1 MTAVTLRGLWARK
14 LRAGLTALAVLL
26 GVMMISG
33 TYVFTDTI
41 NHSFDRIFDTANAGV
56 DIKVVP
62 HKAVDSEEVQQPPFS
77 ESLLPRVESAKGVA
91 KANGGVSDI
100 ATVFDKNGKRAN
112 NGHAPALLFSSS
124 PEPFNPLTYVE
135 GRPPANAN
143 EVTLD
148 ESTADKKHLKVGDMV
163 LVAGKL
169 PAKRY
174 RISGIGKFGDVA
186 AFGGATIA
194 VLTLPEAQRI
204 SQKRGEL
211 DEIDVAVAKGV
222 STRQV
227 TGELRGLLPRT
238 VDVKTGAQD
247 AKDQANDIQ
256 GGLSFLNTLLLAFA
270 GIALF
275 VGAFIIFNTFSIT
288 VAQRTTEF
296 GLLRTMGASRGQ
308 ILRSVVLEALI
319 IGLGASIVGLFAG
332 ILTAKGITALFKA
345 FSIDL
350 PSQGTVL
357 LARTVIVSL
366 LVGTIVTVI
375 AGLFPAR
382 RATRVPP
389 LAALRHDVMPT
400 GRAGRRRTVVATGL
414 TLFGVLLLAVG
425 LFVASGAA
433 GVLGLMAAGAI
444 AIFIGVALL
453 SNRLVPP
460 IASALGWPL
469 EKLRGVAGRLARENA
484 ERNPARTAVTAAA
497 LMIGLALVTFV
508 TVLAAGL
515 RASIND
521 TVDKNFAG
529 DLVLTNKAGFGQV
542 PAEAGRAVARIPGV
556 AAVSPINASAGDVKG
571 VSGTTSVEGL
581 DPRTFTKVW
590 KPEVKKGPDNV
601 IDTLGP
607 GDAVLVDDWAR
618 SNHFKIGDRLSIETP
633 TGRTIALT
641 VRGTVDNKGDVFNP
655 VTGTYATVRRYFRQR
670 DDEVVLIKA
679 VPGTDVAT
687 VQARIDKLL
696 EARFPIVKSQDQQQY
711 KDDIAKQVN
720 AILYLVYAL
729 LSLSIIV
736 SLFGIVNTLVLSIH
750 ERTRELGMMRAIGT
764 SRRQVRRI
772 VRYEALITALIG
784 GALGVLIGLL
794 LGAMTT
800 VALAD
805 QGFTLQIP
813 VLYLIAFLVLAAV
826 AGVLAAIPPAR
837 RASRLDVLEALAYE

>member
-1 MTAVTLRGLWARK
+1 MTAITLRGLWARK

-41 NHSFDRIFDTANAGV
+41 NHSFDRIFDTANKGI
-56 DIKVVP
+56 DIKIVP
-62 HKAVDSEEVQQPPFS
+62 HKTVDSEEVPVPPFS
-77 ESLLPRVESAKGVA
+77 ESLLSRVKSARGVA
-91 KANGGVSDI
+91 KAEGGVSDI
-100 ATVFDKNGKRAN
+100 ATVFDKNGKRTN
-112 NGHAPALLFSSS
+112 KGGAPALMFSSS
-124 PEPFNPLTYVE
+124 PPPFNPLKYVE

-148 ESTADKKHLKVGDMV
+148 KNTADKHSFKPGDLV
-163 LVAGKL
+163 LVGGKL

-174 RISGIGKFGDVA
+174 RISGLAEFGDVSE
-186 AFGGATIA
+186 FGGATIA
-194 VLTLPEAQRI
+194 VFTLPEAQRI

-211 DEIDVAVAKGV
+211 DEIDVAVAKGA
-222 STRQV
+222 STKQV

-247 AKDQANDIQ
+247 AKDQADDIQ
-256 GGLSFLNTLLLAFA
+256 SGLSFLNILLLAFA

-296 GLLRTMGASRGQ
+296 GLLRTMGASRRQ

-319 IGLGASIVGLFAG
+319 IGLGASILGLFAG

-366 LVGTIVTVI
+366 VVGTVVTVV
-375 AGLFPAR
+375 AGLSPAR

-389 LAALRHDVMPT
+389 LAALRQDIAPT
-400 GRAGRRRTVVATGL
+400 GRSGRRRTRLAWVL
-414 TLFGVLLLAVG
+414 TIGGVLLLALG
-425 LFVASGAA
+425 LFVASGAG
-433 GVLGLMAAGAI
+433 GVLGLMAIGAI

-484 ERNPARTAVTAAA
+484 ERNPSRTAVTAAA

-515 RASIND
+515 RASIDD

-529 DLVLTNKAGFGQV
+529 DLALTNQDGFSPI

-556 AAVSPINASAGDVKG
+556 AAVSPINASAGKVKG
-571 VSGTTSVEGL
+571 VSGNTSVEGL
-581 DPRTFTKVW
+581 DPKTFSKVW

-607 GDAVLVDDWAR
+607 LDAVLVDDWAK
-618 SNHFKIGDRLSIETP
+618 SNHYDIGDKLSIETP
-633 TGRTIALT
+633 TAKRIVLT
-641 VRGTVDNKGDVFNP
+641 VRGTVDNKGDVFDP
-655 VTGTYATVRRYFRQR
+655 VTGTYATVRRDFRQR
-670 DDEVVLIKA
+670 DDAIDLVKKS
-679 VPGTDVAT
+679 PGADVTA
-687 VQARIDKLL
+687 VQARVDKLL
-696 EARFPIVKSQDQQQY
+696 DARFPIVKSQDQQQY

-720 AILYLVYAL
+720 QILYLVYAL
-729 LSLSIIV
+729 LSLSIVV

-764 SRRQVRRI
+764 SKRQVRRI
-772 VRYEALITALIG
+772 VRYESLITALIG
-784 GALGVLIGLL
+784 GVLGLLIGLL

-800 VALAD
+800 AALAD

-813 VLYLIAFLVLAAV
+813 VVSLLVFLLLAAL

>member
-1 MTAVTLRGLWARK
+1 LTAITLRGLWTRK

-41 NHSFDRIFDTANAGV
+41 NHSFDRIFNNANKGV

-62 HKAVDSEEVQQPPFS
+62 HKTVDSQDVPVPPFS
-77 ESLLPRVESAKGVA
+77 QSLVPRVRSARGVG
-91 KANGGVSDI
+91 KASGGVNDI
-100 ATVFDKNGKRAN
+100 ATVFDKHRKRLN
-112 NGHAPALLFSSS
+112 KGGAPALMFSVS
-124 PEPFNPLTYVE
+124 PEPFSPLTYSA
-135 GRPPANAN
+135 GRPPANGN
-143 EVTLD
+143 EVVLD
-148 ESTADKKHLKVGDMV
+148 KSTADKHNFKVGDQV

-174 RISGIGKFGDVA
+174 RISGLAKFGDVT

-204 SQKRGEL
+204 SQKRGAL
-211 DEIDVAVAKGV
+211 DEINIAVAKGA

-227 TGELRGLLPRT
+227 TSELRGLLPRT

-256 GGLSFLNTLLLAFA
+256 SGLSFLNTLLLAFA

-296 GLLRTMGASRGQ
+296 GLLRTMGASRRQ
-308 ILRSVVLEALI
+308 IMRSVVLEALI

-357 LARTVIVSL
+357 LPRTVIVSL

-375 AGLFPAR
+375 AGLSPAR

-389 LAALRHDVMPT
+389 LAALRHDMMPT
-400 GRAGRRRTVVATGL
+400 GRAGRRRTVLATVLTGL
-414 TLFGVLLLAVG
+414 GVLLLALG
-425 LFVASGAA
+425 LFAASGAG
-433 GVLGLMAAGAI
+433 GVLGLMAIGAI
-444 AIFIGVALL
+444 LIFIGVALL

-460 IASALGWPL
+460 VASAIGWPL
-469 EKLRGVAGRLARENA
+469 EKLRGIAGRLARENA
-484 ERNPARTAVTAAA
+484 ERNPSRTAVTAAA

-521 TVDKNFAG
+521 NVDKNFAG
-529 DLVLTNKAGFGQV
+529 DLVLTNQDGFS
-542 PAEAGRAVARIPGV
+542 PIPSDAGRAVARIPGV
-556 AAVSPINASAGDVKG
+556 AAVSPINASAGKVKG
-571 VSGTTSVEGL
+571 VSGNTSVEGI
-581 DPRTFTKVW
+581 DPPTFTQVW
-590 KPEVKKGPDNV
+590 KPEVKKGPKNV

-607 GDAVLVDDWAR
+607 NDAVLVDDFAK
-618 SNHFKIGDRLSIETP
+618 SNHFGIGDKLSIITP
-633 TGRTIALT
+633 TSRRIVLT
-641 VRGTVDNKGDVFNP
+641 VKGTVDNKSGVFDP
-655 VTGTYATVRRYFRQR
+655 VTGSYDTVRRDFRQP
-670 DDEVVLIKA
+670 DDVIDLLKTAPSADVKA
-679 VPGTDVAT
+679 
-687 VQARIDKLL
+687 VQARINKLL
-696 EARFPIVKSQDQQQY
+696 DTRFPIIRSQDQQQY
-711 KDDIAKQVN
+711 KDDVAKQVN
-720 AILYLVYAL
+720 QILYLVYAL

-764 SRRQVRRI
+764 SKRQVRRI
-772 VRYEALITALIG
+772 VRYESVITALLG
-784 GALGVLIGLL
+784 GVLGLLIGLL

-800 VALAD
+800 VALKD

-813 VLYLIAFLVLAAV
+813 IVSLLVFLMLAGL

>member
-1 MTAVTLRGLWARK
+1 MTAITLRGLWTRK

-41 NHSFDRIFDTANAGV
+41 NHSFGRIFDTANKGV

-62 HKAVDSEEVQQPPFS
+62 HKTIDTQEIQQPPFS
-77 ESLLPRVESAKGVA
+77 AALLRRVRSAQGVA
-91 KANGGVSDI
+91 KASGAVNDI
-100 ATVFDKNGKRAN
+100 ATVFGKNGKRLN
-112 NGHAPALLFSSS
+112 HGGAPALMFSSS
-124 PEPFNPLTYVE
+124 PEPFNPLTYSA
-135 GRPPANAN
+135 GRTPANPN

-148 ESTADKKHLKVGDMV
+148 KSTADKHGFKVGDTV
-163 LVAGKL
+163 VVASKL

-174 RISGIGKFGDVA
+174 RITGLAKFGDVSE
-186 AFGGATIA
+186 FGGATIT
-194 VLTLPEAQRI
+194 VFTLPEAQRI

-211 DEIDVAVAKGV
+211 DEIDVAVAKGANP
-222 STRQV
+222 RQV
-227 TGELRGLLPRT
+227 TSELRGLLPRT

-256 GGLSFLNTLLLAFA
+256 SGLSFLNTLLLAFA

-296 GLLRTMGASRGQ
+296 GLLRTIGASRRQ
-308 ILRSVVLEALI
+308 IMRSVVLEALI
-319 IGLGASIVGLFAG
+319 IGLGASIVGLLAG
-332 ILTAKGITALFKA
+332 ILTAKGITALFKG
-345 FSIDL
+345 FGVDL

-357 LARTVIVSL
+357 LPRTVIVSL
-366 LVGTIVTVI
+366 LVGTVVTVV
-375 AGLFPAR
+375 AGLSPAR

-389 LAALRHDVMPT
+389 LAALRQDVMLT
-400 GRAGRRRTVVATGL
+400 GRAGRRRTVLASAL
-414 TLFGVLLLAVG
+414 TMFGVLLLVLG

-433 GVLGLMAAGAI
+433 SVLGLMAIGAI

-469 EKLRGVAGRLARENA
+469 ERLRGVAGRLARENA
-484 ERNPARTAVTAAA
+484 ERNPGRTAVTAAA

-529 DLVLTNKAGFGQV
+529 DLVLTNQDGFSPI
-542 PAEAGRAVARIPGV
+542 PAEAGRAVARIPGI
-556 AAVSPINASAGDVKG
+556 ATVSPINSSAGKVKG
-571 VSGTTSVEGL
+571 VSGNTSVEGL
-581 DPRTFTKVW
+581 DPRTFGKVW
-590 KPEVKKGPDNV
+590 KPEVKKGPPDV

-607 GDAVLVDDWAR
+607 RDAVLVDDWAK
-618 SNHFKIGDRLSIETP
+618 SNHFKIGDKLSIETP
-633 TGRTIALT
+633 TTKTVVLT

-655 VTGTYATVRRYFRQR
+655 VTGTYATVRRDFHQR
-670 DDEVVLIKA
+670 DDAIDLIKTTPSA
-679 VPGTDVAT
+679 QVKS
-687 VQARIDKLL
+687 VQARVNKLL
-696 EARFPIVKSQDQQQY
+696 DARFPIIRSQDQQQY

-720 AILYLVYAL
+720 QILYLVYAL

-764 SRRQVRRI
+764 SRKQVRRI
-772 VRYEALITALIG
+772 VRYESLITALIG
-784 GALGVLIGLL
+784 GILGILIGLL

-800 VALAD
+800 VALKD

-813 VLYLIAFLVLAAV
+813 VLYLFAFLVLAAV

>member
-1 MTAVTLRGLWARK
+1 MTALTLRGLWARK
-14 LRAGLTALAVLL
+14 VRAGLTALAVLL

-41 NHSFDRIFDTANAGV
+41 NHSFDRIFDTANKGV
-56 DIKVVP
+56 DIKIVP
-62 HKAVDSEEVQQPPFS
+62 HKTVDADQVQQPPFRA
-77 ESLLPRVESAKGVA
+77 SLLGKVTSAQGVA
-91 KANGGVSDI
+91 KASGAVNDI
-100 ATVFDKNGKRAN
+100 ATVFDKHGKRAN
-112 NGHAPALLFSSS
+112 TGHAPALMFSAL
-124 PEPFNPLTYVE
+124 PEPFDPLTYVA
-135 GRPPANAN
+135 GHRPATAS
-143 EVTLD
+143 EVTID
-148 ESTADKKHLKVGDMV
+148 QSTADKHHFKVGDLV

-169 PAKRY
+169 PAKHY

-194 VLTLPEAQRI
+194 VFTLPEAQRI
-204 SQKRGEL
+204 SQKLGQL
-211 DEIDVAVAKGV
+211 DEIDVTVAKGAG
-222 STRQV
+222 TRQV
-227 TGELRGLLPRT
+227 TGELRTVLPRT

-247 AKDQANDIQ
+247 AKDQADEIH

-296 GLLRTMGASRGQ
+296 GLLRTMGASRRQ
-308 ILRSVVLEALI
+308 VLRSVVLEALL

-345 FSIDL
+345 FSVDL

-357 LARTVIVSL
+357 LPRTVIVSL
-366 LVGTIVTVI
+366 LVGTVVTVI
-375 AGLFPAR
+375 AGLSPAR

-389 LAALRHDVMPT
+389 LAALRQDVMPT
-400 GRAGRRRTVVATGL
+400 GRAGRRRNILAIVL
-414 TLFGVLLLAVG
+414 TAFGVLLLGIG
-425 LFVASGAA
+425 LFAASSAG
-433 GVLGLMAAGAI
+433 GVLGLMAIGAI
-444 AIFIGVALL
+444 AIFIGVALM

-460 IASALGWPL
+460 IASTLGWPI
-469 EKLRGVAGRLARENA
+469 ERLRGVTGRLARENA
-484 ERNPARTAVTAAA
+484 ERNPGRTAVTAAA

-529 DLVLTNKAGFGQV
+529 DLVLTNQDGFS
-542 PAEAGRAVARIPGV
+542 PIPSEAGRAVARIPGV
-556 AAVSPINASAGDVKG
+556 AVVSPINASAGNVKG
-571 VSGTTSVEGL
+571 VSGNTSVQGL
-581 DPRTFTKVW
+581 DPKAFTRVW
-590 KPEVKKGPDNV
+590 KSEVKQGPDDAV
-601 IDTLGP
+601 AALAP

-618 SNHFKIGDRLSIETP
+618 SHGFGVGDKLSIETP
-633 TGRTIALT
+633 TRRKIVLT
-641 VRGTVDNKGDVFNP
+641 VRGTVDNKGGLFSP
-655 VTGTYATVRRYFRQR
+655 VTVTYPTVRRDFRQPE
-670 DDEVVLIKA
+670 DAVDLVKTAPGAPVKA
-679 VPGTDVAT
+679 V
-687 VQARIDKLL
+687 QAKVDKLL
-696 EARFPIVKSQDQQQY
+696 DARFPIVRSQDQQQY
-711 KDDIAKQVN
+711 KDDITKQVN
-720 AILYLVYAL
+720 QILYLVYAL

-764 SRRQVRRI
+764 SRRQVRQI
-772 VRYEALITALIG
+772 VRYESLITALIG
-784 GALGVLIGLL
+784 GLLGILIGLL

-805 QGFTLQIP
+805 QGFTLQVP
-813 VLYLIAFLVLAAV
+813 VLYLLAFLVLAAG

-837 RASRLDVLEALAYE
+837 RASRLDVLESLAYE

>member
-1 MTAVTLRGLWARK
+1 MTAITLRGLWTRK

-41 NHSFDRIFDTANAGV
+41 NHSFDRIFDTANKGV

-62 HKAVDSEEVQQPPFS
+62 HKTIDTQEIQQPPFS
-77 ESLLPRVESAKGVA
+77 ESLLGKVRSAQGVG
-91 KANGGVSDI
+91 KAAGGVNDI
-100 ATVFDKNGKRAN
+100 ATVFDKNGKRLN
-112 NGHAPALLFSSS
+112 KGGAPALLFSSS
-124 PEPFNPLTYVE
+124 PEPFNPLTYSA
-135 GRPPANAN
+135 GRAPAGAN

-148 ESTADKKHLKVGDMV
+148 ESTADKHGFKVGDTV
-163 LVAGKL
+163 LVGGKL

-174 RISGIGKFGDVA
+174 RISGIGKFGDVSE
-186 AFGGATIA
+186 FGGATIA
-194 VLTLPEAQRI
+194 VMTLPEAQRI
-204 SQKRGEL
+204 SDKSGRL
-211 DEIDVAVAKGV
+211 DEIDVAVAKGA
-222 STRQV
+222 SAKEV

-256 GGLSFLNTLLLAFA
+256 DNLGFLNTLLLAFA

-296 GLLRTMGASRGQ
+296 GLLRTMGASRRQ
-308 ILRSVVLEALI
+308 ILRSVILEALI

-332 ILTAKGITALFKA
+332 ILAAKGITALFKG
-345 FSIDL
+345 FGIDL

-357 LARTVIVSL
+357 LTRTVIVSL
-366 LVGTIVTVI
+366 LVGTIVTVV
-375 AGLFPAR
+375 AGLSPAR

-389 LAALRHDVMPT
+389 LAALREDVMPT
-400 GRAGRRRTVVATGL
+400 GRAGRRRTVLAMLL
-414 TLFGVLLLAVG
+414 TAFGVLLLVLG
-425 LFVASGAA
+425 LFVASGAG
-433 GVLGLMAAGAI
+433 GVLGLMALGAI
-444 AIFIGVALL
+444 MVFIGVALL

-460 IASALGWPL
+460 IASAVGWPL
-469 EKLRGVAGRLARENA
+469 EKLRGLTGRLARENA
-484 ERNPARTAVTAAA
+484 ERNPSRTAVTAAA

-521 TVDKNFAG
+521 TVDENFAG
-529 DLVLTNKAGFGQV
+529 DLVLTNKDGFS
-542 PAEAGRAVARIPGV
+542 PIPSEASRAVAHVPGV
-556 AAVSPINASAGDVKG
+556 AAVSPINSSAGKVKG
-571 VSGTTSVEGL
+571 VSGNTSVDGV
-581 DPRTFTKVW
+581 DPRTYSRVW
-590 KPEVKKGPDNV
+590 KTDVKKGPSNV
-601 IDTLGP
+601 IDTLRP
-607 GDAVLVDDWAR
+607 GDTVLVDDWAK
-618 SNHFKIGDRLSIETP
+618 SNDFGIGDRLSITTP
-633 TGRTIALT
+633 TAKTIVLT
-641 VRGTVDNKGDVFNP
+641 VRGTVDNKGDIFNP
-655 VTGTYATVRRYFRQR
+655 VTTTYETVRRDFRQP
-670 DDEVVLIKA
+670 DDSATLIKTAPGADVKA
-679 VPGTDVAT
+679 V
-687 VQARIDKLL
+687 QNRIDKLL
-696 EARFPIVKSQDQQQY
+696 DASFPIVRSQDQQQY

-720 AILYLVYAL
+720 QILYLVYAL

-736 SLFGIVNTLVLSIH
+736 SLFGIVNTLVLSIY

-772 VRYEALITALIG
+772 VRYESLITALIG
-784 GALGVLIGLL
+784 GVLGLLIGLL

-800 VALAD
+800 VALSD

-813 VLYLIAFLVLAAV
+813 VLPLFVFLVVSAI

-837 RASRLDVLEALAYE
+837 RASRLDVLESLAYE

>member
-1 MTAVTLRGLWARK
+1 MTAITLRGLWARK

-41 NHSFDRIFDTANAGV
+41 NHSFDRIFDTANEGV
-56 DIKVVP
+56 DVKIVP
-62 HKAVDSEEVQQPPFS
+62 HDAIDRDDVQSPPFRD
-77 ESLLPRVESAKGVA
+77 SLLSRVESARGVA
-91 KANGGVSDI
+91 KASGGVDDI
-100 ATVFDKNGKRAN
+100 ATVFDKGGDRVNTG
-112 NGHAPALLFSSS
+112 GAPALMFSAS

-135 GRPPANAN
+135 GRAPANAG

-148 ESTADKKHLKVGDMV
+148 EKTADKEHFEVGDTV
-163 LVAGKL
+163 LVAGKA

-174 RISGIGKFGDVA
+174 RISGIGKYGDVSE
-186 AFGGATIA
+186 FGGATIA

-211 DEIDVAVAKGV
+211 DEIDVEVAEGAAPK
-222 STRQV
+222 QV
-227 TGELRGLLPRT
+227 VGELRGLLPRT

-247 AKDQANDIQ
+247 AEDQAKDIQ
-256 GGLSFLNTLLLAFA
+256 GGLSFLNTMLLAFA

-296 GLLRTMGASRGQ
+296 GLLRTMGASRRQ
-308 ILRSVVLEALI
+308 ILRSVVLEALL

-357 LARTVIVSL
+357 LPRTVIVSL
-366 LVGTIVTVI
+366 LVGTIVTVLS
-375 AGLFPAR
+375 GLSPAR

-400 GRAGRRRTVVATGL
+400 GRAGRRRTVIAVVL
-414 TLFGVLLLAVG
+414 TALGIVLLALG
-425 LFVASGAA
+425 LFVASGAG
-433 GVLGLMAAGAI
+433 GVLGLMAIGAI
-444 AIFIGVALL
+444 TIFIGVALL

-484 ERNPARTAVTAAA
+484 ERNPGRTAVTAAA

-521 TVDKNFAG
+521 TVDENFAG
-529 DLVLTNKAGFGQV
+529 DLVLTNEDGFS
-542 PAEAGRAVARIPGV
+542 PIPSAAGRAVARVPGV
-556 AAVSPINASAGDVKG
+556 AAVSPINSSAGKVRG

-581 DPRTFTKVW
+581 DPATFSKVW
-590 KPEVKKGPDNV
+590 KPEVTKGPDDV

-607 GDAVLVDDWAR
+607 GDAVLVDDWAE
-618 SNHFKIGDRLSIETP
+618 SNGFEIGDRVSIETP
-633 TGRTIALT
+633 TAARIALT
-641 VRGTVDNKGDVFNP
+641 VRGTVDNKGDVFSP
-655 VTGTYATVRRYFRQR
+655 VTATYEAVRRSFRVR
-670 DDEVVLIKA
+670 DDAIDLIKA
-679 VPGTDVAT
+679 APGADVAV
-687 VQARIDKLL
+687 VQGRIDKLL
-696 EARFPIVKSQDQQQY
+696 DARFPIIRSQDQQQY

-720 AILYLVYAL
+720 QILYLVYAL

-772 VRYEALITALIG
+772 VRYESLITALIG
-784 GALGVLIGLL
+784 GVLGIVIGLL
-794 LGAMTT
+794 LGGMTT

-805 QGFTLQIP
+805 EGFTLQIP
-813 VLYLIAFLVLAAV
+813 VLSLLAFLVLAAI
-826 AGVLAAIPPAR
+826 AGMLAAIPPAR
-837 RASRLDVLEALAYE
+837 RASRLDVLESLAYE

>member
-1 MTAVTLRGLWARK
+1 LTAITLRGLWTRK

-41 NHSFDRIFDTANAGV
+41 NHSFDRIFDTANKGV

-62 HKAVDSEEVQQPPFS
+62 HKTVDSQEVPVPPFS
-77 ESLLPRVESAKGVA
+77 ERLLPRVRSAQGVA
-91 KANGGVSDI
+91 KADGGVNDT
-100 ATVFDKNGKRAN
+100 ATVFDKHGKRTN
-112 NGHAPALLFSSS
+112 KGGAPALMFSAS
-124 PEPFNPLTYVE
+124 PEPFNPLTYAE
-135 GRPPANAN
+135 GRAPANAN

-148 ESTADKKHLKVGDMV
+148 KSTADKHDFKVGDTV
-163 LVAGKL
+163 LVGGKL

-174 RISGIGKFGDVA
+174 RISGLAKFGDVS

-204 SQKRGEL
+204 SRKRGEL
-211 DEIDVAVAKGV
+211 DEIDVAVAQGV
-222 STRQV
+222 SARQA

-247 AKDQANDIQ
+247 AQDQANDIE

-345 FSIDL
+345 FGVDL

-366 LVGTIVTVI
+366 LVGTIVTVV

-389 LAALRHDVMPT
+389 LAALRHDLMPT
-400 GRAGRRRTVVATGL
+400 GRAGRRRTVLAAVL
-414 TLFGVLLLAVG
+414 TSFGLLLLLVG
-425 LFVASGAA
+425 LFVASGA
-433 GVLGLMAAGAI
+433 GSVLGLMAIGAI
-444 AIFIGVALL
+444 AVFIGVALL

-484 ERNPARTAVTAAA
+484 ERNPGRTAVTAAA

-529 DLVLTNKAGFGQV
+529 DLVLTNQDGFS
-542 PAEAGRAVARIPGV
+542 PIPSEAGRAVARIDGV
-556 AAVSPINASAGDVKG
+556 AAVSPINASAGKVKG
-571 VSGTTSVEGL
+571 VSGNTSVQGL
-581 DPRTFTKVW
+581 DPKTFSKVW

-607 GDAVLVDDWAR
+607 RDAVLVDNWAK
-618 SNHFKIGDRLSIETP
+618 SNGFGIGDRLTIETP
-633 TGRTIALT
+633 TARTIVLT
-641 VRGTVDNKGDVFNP
+641 VRGTVDNKGDIFSSVS
-655 VTGTYATVRRYFRQR
+655 GTYEAVRRDFRQP
-670 DDEVVLIKA
+670 DDAVDLIRTA
-679 VPGTDVAT
+679 PGADVKT
-687 VQARIDKLL
+687 VQGTIDKLL
-696 EARFPIVKSQDQQQY
+696 DARFPIIKSLDQQQY
-711 KDDIAKQVN
+711 KDDITKHVN
-720 AILYLVYAL
+720 QILYLVYAL

-784 GALGVLIGLL
+784 GLLGLVIGLL

-800 VALAD
+800 LALAD

-813 VLYLIAFLVLAAV
+813 VLYLLAFLVLAAV

>member
-1 MTAVTLRGLWARK
+1 MTALTLRGLWTRK

-41 NHSFDRIFDTANAGV
+41 NHSFDRIFDTANEGV

-62 HKAVDSEEVQQPPFS
+62 HKTVDSEEVQVPPFS
-77 ESLLPRVESAKGVA
+77 QSLLPRVESAQGVE
-91 KANGGVSDI
+91 KASGGVNDI
-100 ATVFDKNGKRAN
+100 ATVFDKNGKRTN
-112 NGHAPALLFSSS
+112 KGGAPALMFSAS
-124 PEPFNPLTYVE
+124 PEPFNPIKYVD
-135 GRPPANAN
+135 GRAPANAS

-148 ESTADKKHLKVGDMV
+148 KKTADNNDFKVGDQV

-174 RISGIGKFGDVA
+174 RISGLGEFGDVSE
-186 AFGGATIA
+186 FGGATIA

-211 DEIDVAVAKGV
+211 DEIDVAVANGA
-222 STRQV
+222 STKQV

-247 AKDQANDIQ
+247 AKDQADDIQ

-296 GLLRTMGASRGQ
+296 GLLRTIGASRNQ

-357 LARTVIVSL
+357 LPRTVIVSL

-375 AGLFPAR
+375 AGLSPAR

-400 GRAGRRRTVVATGL
+400 GRAGRRRTVLATVL
-414 TLFGVLLLAVG
+414 TAFGVLLLAVG

-433 GVLGLMAAGAI
+433 GVLGLMALGAI

-484 ERNPARTAVTAAA
+484 ERNPGRTAVTAAA

-529 DLVLTNKAGFGQV
+529 DLVLTNQDGFS
-542 PAEAGRAVARIPGV
+542 PIPSEAGRAVARIPGV
-556 AAVSPINASAGDVKG
+556 AEVSPINSSAGKVKG
-571 VSGTTSVEGL
+571 VSGNTSVEGL
-581 DPRTFTKVW
+581 DPKTFTNVW
-590 KPEVKKGPDNV
+590 KPEVKKGPDTV

-607 GDAVLVDDWAR
+607 RDAVLVDDWAK
-618 SNHFKIGDRLSIETP
+618 SNDFGIGDRVSIETP
-633 TGRTIALT
+633 TGRTIVLT

-655 VTGTYATVRRYFRQR
+655 VTGTYATVRREFRQR
-670 DDEVVLIKA
+670 DDAIDLIKA
-679 VPGTDVAT
+679 APGADVAA
-687 VQARIDKLL
+687 VQTRIDKLL
-696 EARFPIVKSQDQQQY
+696 DARFPIVKSQDQQQY

-720 AILYLVYAL
+720 QILYLVYAL

-772 VRYEALITALIG
+772 VRYESLITALIG
-784 GALGVLIGLL
+784 GALGLLIGLL

-813 VLYLIAFLVLAAV
+813 VVSLIAFLILAAV

>member
-1 MTAVTLRGLWARK
+1 MTAITLRGLWTRK

-41 NHSFDRIFDTANAGV
+41 NHSFDRIFDTANEGV
-56 DIKVVP
+56 DIKVTP
-62 HKAVDSEEVQQPPFS
+62 HKAVDSQEIQQPPFS
-77 ESLLPRVESAKGVA
+77 ESLLPRVKSAPGVA
-91 KANGGVSDI
+91 KASGGVSDS
-100 ATVFDKNGKRAN
+100 ATVFNKNGKRAN
-112 NGHAPALLFSSS
+112 TGQAPALMFSAS
-124 PEPFNPLTYVE
+124 PDPFNPLTYVE

-148 ESTADKKHLKVGDMV
+148 TSTADKEHLKLGDTV
-163 LVAGKL
+163 LVGGKL

-174 RISGIGKFGDVA
+174 RISGLGKFGDVS

-211 DEIDVAVAKGV
+211 DEIDVAVAKGA
-222 STRQV
+222 SIKQV

-247 AKDQANDIQ
+247 AKDQADDIHS
-256 GGLSFLNTLLLAFA
+256 GLSFLNTLLLAFA

-288 VAQRTTEF
+288 VAQRTAEF
-296 GLLRTMGASRGQ
+296 GLLRMMGASRRQ
-308 ILRSVVLEALI
+308 VLRSVMFEALI

-357 LARTVIVSL
+357 LPRTVIVSL
-366 LVGTIVTVI
+366 LVGTIVTVV
-375 AGLFPAR
+375 AGLGPAR

-389 LAALRHDVMPT
+389 IAALREDVTMG
-400 GRAGRRRTVVATGL
+400 GRPSRRRTIIAISL
-414 TLFGVLLLAVG
+414 TLLGVLVLVGG
-425 LFVASGAA
+425 LFAASGSA
-433 GVLGLMAAGAI
+433 GVLGLLAVGAI
-444 AIFIGVALL
+444 IIFIGVALL
-453 SNRLVPP
+453 SGRLVAP
-460 IASALGWPL
+460 IAYAIGWPL
-469 EKLRGVAGRLARENA
+469 EKLRGVTGRLARENT
-484 ERNPARTAVTAAA
+484 ERNPSRTAVTAAA

-529 DLVLTNKAGFGQV
+529 DLVLTNKAGFGGL
-542 PAEAGRAVARIPGV
+542 PTEAGRAVARIPGV
-556 AAVSPINASAGDVKG
+556 AAVSPLNASAGDVKG
-571 VSGTTSVEGL
+571 VSGTTAVEGV

-590 KPEVKKGPDNV
+590 KPEVKKGPDDV

-607 GDAVLVDDWAR
+607 RDAVLVDDFAK
-618 SNHFKIGDRLSIETP
+618 SHSYGIGDRISIQTP
-633 TGRTIALT
+633 TAKTIVLT
-641 VRGTVDNKGDVFNP
+641 VRGTVDNKGDVFDP
-655 VTGTYATVRRYFRQR
+655 VTATYGTVRNDFRQR
-670 DDEVVLIKA
+670 DDAIDLIKVA
-679 VPGTDVAT
+679 PGADVAA

-696 EARFPIVKSQDQQQY
+696 QAAFPIVKSQDQKQY

-720 AILYLVYAL
+720 QILYLVYAL

-772 VRYEALITALIG
+772 VRYESLITALIG
-784 GALGVLIGLL
+784 GVLGLLIGLL
-794 LGAMTT
+794 LGALTT
-800 VALAD
+800 IALKD

-813 VLYLIAFLVLAAV
+813 ILYLIGFLVLAAV

>member
-1 MTAVTLRGLWARK
+1 MTAVILRGLWTRK
-14 LRAGLTALAVLL
+14 LRASLTALAVLL

-41 NHSFDRIFDTANAGV
+41 NHSFDRIFDTANKGV
-56 DIKVVP
+56 DVKVVP
-62 HKAVDSEEVQQPPFS
+62 HKTVDSDRVAVPPFS
-77 ESLLPRVESAKGVA
+77 ERLLPRVRSAHGVS
-91 KANGGVSDI
+91 KADGGVNDI
-100 ATVFDKNGKRAN
+100 ATVFDKNGKRTN
-112 NGHAPALLFSSS
+112 KGGAPALMFSASRA
-124 PEPFNPLTYVE
+124 PFDPLTYAE

-148 ESTADKKHLKVGDMV
+148 KSTADKHDFKVGDTV

-169 PAKRY
+169 PARRY
-174 RISGIGKFGDVA
+174 RISGLAKFGDVS

-204 SQKRGEL
+204 SRKRGEL
-211 DEIDVAVAKGV
+211 DEIDVAVAQGA
-222 STRQV
+222 STKRV
-227 TGELRGLLPRT
+227 TRELRGLLPRT

-247 AKDQANDIQ
+247 AKDQANDIE

-296 GLLRTMGASRGQ
+296 GLLRTMGASRRQ
-308 ILRSVVLEALI
+308 VLRSVMIEALI

-357 LARTVIVSL
+357 LPRTVIVSL
-366 LVGTIVTVI
+366 LVGTVVTVV
-375 AGLFPAR
+375 AGLGPAR

-389 LAALRHDVMPT
+389 IAALRQDVTIGARP
-400 GRAGRRRTVVATGL
+400 GRRRTIVAILL
-414 TLFGVLLLAVG
+414 TIFGVLLLIGG
-425 LFVASGAA
+425 LFGASGAT
-433 GVLGLMAAGAI
+433 GVLGLLAVGAI
-444 AIFIGVALL
+444 VIFIGVALL
-453 SNRLVPP
+453 SGRLVAP
-460 IASALGWPL
+460 IAYAIGWPI
-469 EKLRGVAGRLARENA
+469 EKLRGVTGRLARENT
-484 ERNPARTAVTAAA
+484 ERNPNRTAVTAAA

-529 DLVLTNKAGFGQV
+529 DLVLANRDGFSPV
-542 PAEAGRAVARIPGV
+542 PAAAGRAVANIDGV
-556 AAVSPINASAGDVKG
+556 AAVSPINASAGRVKG
-571 VSGTTSVEGL
+571 VSGNTPVQGL
-581 DPRTFTKVW
+581 DPETFSKVW
-590 KPEVKKGPDNV
+590 KPEVKKGPDTV

-607 GDAVLVDDWAR
+607 GDAVLVDSWAK
-618 SNHFKIGDRLSIETP
+618 SNGFGIGDHLTILTP
-633 TGRTIALT
+633 TARRIVLT
-641 VRGTVDNKGDVFNP
+641 VKGTIDNKGDLFSP
-655 VTGTYATVRRYFRQR
+655 VSGTLETVRRDFRQP
-670 DDEVVLIKA
+670 DDAVDLIKTA
-679 VPGTDVAT
+679 PGADIKT
-687 VQARIDKLL
+687 VQGKIDRLL
-696 EARFPIVKSQDQQQY
+696 DARFPIVKSQDQQQY
-711 KDDIAKQVN
+711 KDDITKQVN
-720 AILYLVYAL
+720 QILYLVYAL

-772 VRYEALITALIG
+772 VRYESLITALIG
-784 GALGVLIGLL
+784 AVLGLLIGLL
-794 LGAMTT
+794 LGALTT

-805 QGFTLQIP
+805 QGFTLQVPI
-813 VLYLIAFLVLAAV
+813 LYLIGFLVLAAV

>member
-1 MTAVTLRGLWARK
+1 VTAITLRGLWTRK

-41 NHSFDRIFDTANAGV
+41 NHSFDRIFDTANEGV
-56 DIKVVP
+56 DIKITP
-62 HKAVDSEEVQQPPFS
+62 HKTVDSQEIQQPPFR
-77 ESLLPRVESAKGVA
+77 EALLPRVESARGVA
-91 KANGGVSDI
+91 KASGGVNDI

-112 NGHAPALLFSSS
+112 TGQAPALMFSVS
-124 PEPFNPLTYVE
+124 PEPFSPLTYVD

-148 ESTADKKHLKVGDMV
+148 ESTADKKHFSVGDTV
-163 LVAGKL
+163 LVGGKL

-174 RISGIGKFGDVA
+174 RISGIGKFGDVS

-204 SQKRGEL
+204 SEKRGEL
-211 DEIDVAVAKGV
+211 DEIDVAVAKGA
-222 STRQV
+222 STKQV

-247 AKDQANDIQ
+247 AKDQADDIHS
-256 GGLSFLNTLLLAFA
+256 GLSFLNTLLLAFA

-296 GLLRTMGASRGQ
+296 GLLRTIGASRRQ

-357 LARTVIVSL
+357 LTRTVIVSL

-375 AGLFPAR
+375 AGLGPAR

-400 GRAGRRRTVVATGL
+400 GRAGRRRSIVATSL
-414 TLFGVLLLAVG
+414 TAFGVLLLGMG
-425 LFVASGAA
+425 LFAASGASA
-433 GVLGLMAAGAI
+433 VLGLMAIGAI
-444 AIFIGVALL
+444 AIFVGIALL

-469 EKLRGVAGRLARENA
+469 EKLRGLTGRLARENA
-484 ERNPARTAVTAAA
+484 ERNPSRTAVTAAA

-529 DLVLTNKAGFGQV
+529 DLVLTNKAGFG
-542 PAEAGRAVARIPGV
+542 PIPTEAGRAVARTPGV
-556 AAVSPINASAGDVKG
+556 RTVSPINASAGNVEG

-581 DPRTFTKVW
+581 DPRSFTKVW
-590 KPEVKKGPDNV
+590 KPEVKKGPDTV

-607 GDAVLVDDWAR
+607 RDAVLVDDWAK
-618 SNHFKIGDRLSIETP
+618 SNHFGIGDRVSIKTP
-633 TGRTIALT
+633 TDRTIALT
-641 VRGTVDNKGDVFNP
+641 VRGTVDNKGDVFDP
-655 VTGTYATVRRYFRQR
+655 VTTTYATVRREFRQR
-670 DDEVVLIKA
+670 DDQVDLIKTS
-679 VPGTDVAT
+679 PGADVGLI
-687 VQARIDKLL
+687 QARIDKLL
-696 EARFPIVKSQDQQQY
+696 DARFPIVRSQNQQQY
-711 KDDIAKQVN
+711 KDDIAGQVN
-720 AILYLVYAL
+720 QILYLVYAL

-772 VRYEALITALIG
+772 VRYESLITALIG
-784 GALGVLIGLL
+784 GVLGILIGLL

-800 VALAD
+800 FALAD

-813 VLYLIAFLVLAAV
+813 FGYLAIFLVVTAV